1 MPLWVWLAW
10 GEARGSWRPGK
21 GSGAGANAR
30 IAARGLDQG
39 VAGLDA
45 AALLGLLDHAQGYP
59 VLDAAAGVE
68 ELDLGVDVA
77 LEAQRLRDAV
87 ELDERRVADELRD
100 GAHGGGEARCLAHG
114 SALWWVMLLLRKG
127 GLSQI

>member
-1 MPLWVWLAW
+1 MAGERGGEQAW
-10 GEARGSWRPGK
+10 GQLRGWERREQRENVRVT
-21 GSGAGANAR
+21 AG
-30 IAARGLDQG
+30 GLDQS

-114 SALWWVMLLLRKG
+114 CVMLAMLFVRKG
-127 GLSQI
+127 GGMSQC